1 MVTSP
6 HSSSYCALIRRV
18 AVSLPSSLRRGFS
31 HSLCAPFLPL
41 TIISYPPRN
50 TSNHRLRCTNLK
62 DLVAGE
68 KVNLERAMAGNARN
82 SGHNVQGHVDEAGRI
97 KRFRREG
104 ESLWV
109 YIEASA
115 ELLKSIVP
123 KGYIAVDG
131 TSLTVCE
138 VNYTEGWFNLMLIP
152 HTQNNIIMPTKK
164 VGALVNLE
172 PDVIAKY
179 VQRVVE
185 SVGSGAAHAEL
196 VQRLGAVERAAA
208 QGARRLVLG
217 VAVGAAVG
225 ALIGAFV
232 TKRA

>member
-1 MVTSP
+1 
-6 HSSSYCALIRRV
+6 
-18 AVSLPSSLRRGFS
+18 
-31 HSLCAPFLPL
+31 
-41 TIISYPPRN
+41 
-50 TSNHRLRCTNLK
+50 
-62 DLVAGE
+62 
-68 KVNLERAMAGNARN
+68 MAGNARN

>member
-1 MVTSP
+1 MHTFLET
-6 HSSSYCALIRRV
+6 HSSNCQIDYRALLHPTHSIPGYKKCGTQTHAYAHPESRI
-18 AVSLPSSLRRGFS
+18 LSSCLNP
-31 HSLCAPFLPL
+31 H
-41 TIISYPPRN
+41 
-50 TSNHRLRCTNLK
+50 
-62 DLVAGE
+62 D
-68 KVNLERAMAGNARN
+68 
-82 SGHNVQGHVDEAGRI
+82 
-97 KRFRREG
+97 
-104 ESLWV
+104 
-109 YIEASA
+109 
-115 ELLKSIVP
+115 
-123 KGYIAVDG
+123 
-131 TSLTVCE
+131 
-138 VNYTEGWFNLMLIP
+138 FNLMLIP

-196 VQRLGAVERAAA
+196 VQRLGAVERSAA

-217 VAVGAAVG
+217 VAIGAAVG

>member
-1 MVTSP
+1 
-6 HSSSYCALIRRV
+6 
-18 AVSLPSSLRRGFS
+18 
-31 HSLCAPFLPL
+31 
-41 TIISYPPRN
+41 
-50 TSNHRLRCTNLK
+50 
-62 DLVAGE
+62 
-68 KVNLERAMAGNARN
+68 MAGNARN

-164 VGALVNLE
+164 VGDRVNLE

-208 QGARRLVLG
+208 QGDNLARFNSLG
-217 VAVGAAVG
+217 VVILGVAVG

-232 TKRA
+232 AKSA